1 MAQPIRMLLEHTGTE
16 YKEKQ
21 YKCGP
26 APDFDK
32 SCWFEIKETLGFDF
46 PNLPYMI
53 DGTYIILFI
62 NANWFVKLKFDEVRP
77 MKRKYIP
84 TYFVSKILLS
94 FCEKKIVVVIEKNL

>member
-1 MAQPIRMLLEHTGTE
+1 MHILGFYVIIFCVFILTFIKNTFSKNQLAQPIRMLLEHTGTE

-53 DGTYIILFI
+53 DGTYTIL
-62 NANWFVKLKFDEVRP
+62 
-77 MKRKYIP
+77 Y
-84 TYFVSKILLS
+84 
-94 FCEKKIVVVIEKNL
+94 

>member
-1 MAQPIRMLLEHTGTE
+1 MLLEHTGTE

-53 DGTYIILFI
+53 DGIYYSLISIESKKWYAYLI
-62 NANWFVKLKFDEVRP
+62 KKKKKSLRSIFVHEFFK
-77 MKRKYIP
+77 
-84 TYFVSKILLS
+84 
-94 FCEKKIVVVIEKNL
+94 CC

>member
-1 MAQPIRMLLEHTGTE
+1 MHILGLYVIIFCVFILTFIKNTFSKNQLAQPIRMLLEHTGTE

-62 NANWFVKLKFDEVRP
+62 NAYWFVELKFD
-77 MKRKYIP
+77 
-84 TYFVSKILLS
+84 
-94 FCEKKIVVVIEKNL
+94 

>member
-1 MAQPIRMLLEHTGTE
+1 MHILGLYVIIFCVFILIFIKNTFSKNQLAQPIRMLLEHTGTE

-53 DGTYIILFI
+53 DGIYIIH
-62 NANWFVKLKFDEVRP
+62 
-77 MKRKYIP
+77 
-84 TYFVSKILLS
+84 
-94 FCEKKIVVVIEKNL
+94 

>member
-1 MAQPIRMLLEHTGTE
+1 MLLEHTGTE

-53 DGTYIILFI
+53 DGTYIIYYRVTSLGQLSLGVNKQCQSSMKKAIKLF
-62 NANWFVKLKFDEVRP
+62 
-77 MKRKYIP
+77 
-84 TYFVSKILLS
+84 
-94 FCEKKIVVVIEKNL
+94 

>member
-1 MAQPIRMLLEHTGTE
+1 MHILGLLLYFVCLYLFLLKITFSKNQLAQPIRMLLEHTGTE

-53 DGTYIILFI
+53 DGTYMYYIIH
-62 NANWFVKLKFDEVRP
+62 
-77 MKRKYIP
+77 
-84 TYFVSKILLS
+84 
-94 FCEKKIVVVIEKNL
+94 

>member
-53 DGTYIILFI
+53 DGTYITYSLMQIGVL
-62 NANWFVKLKFDEVRP
+62 KLKFGL
-77 MKRKYIP
+77 
-84 TYFVSKILLS
+84 FL
-94 FCEKKIVVVIEKNL
+94 